1 MPVPTDQETLYQ
13 VLDQM
18 VAALQADEAFKQRI
32 AHANVSVGLTV
43 SDLGGEYTLAFR
55 QGEVSGQAGAS
66 SGATIGVTLSM
77 ATLDKLFSGLLDGE
91 SAYMSGQ
98 LRLRGDEWTAQ
109 SAAYY
114 ISFITPAYKAARG

>member
-1 MPVPTDQETLYQ
+1 MPVPNNRESLYQ
-13 VLDQM
+13 VLNEM

-32 AHANVSVGLTV
+32 ARADISVGLTV

-55 QGEVSGQAGAS
+55 QGEVSGQAGTS
-66 SGATIGVTLSM
+66 SGATIGVTLNM

-114 ISFITPAYKAARG
+114 ISFITSAYKAARG